1 MSTVYLTCRGV
12 LVLVF
17 AASAI
22 GKLGNFGGFV
32 AAVRGLRL
40 VPDAWP
46 RPVARLVV
54 AAEAAAAGLLLLPP
68 RVAVAGFMLVIL
80 LCALFGVVIESSVRR
95 DIRVACPCFGASAD
109 LLNRRHLVRN
119 GLLVAV
125 AVVGLAGIDTP
136 PPGFVG
142 LVEVDTT
149 LPGFVAVLVGAVTA
163 VFIAAV
169 MIRFDDV
176 AEILA
181 PRAAR

>member
-1 MSTVYLTCRGV
+1 MSTVDLTCRGV

-32 AAVRGLRL
+32 AAIRGLRL

-54 AAEAAAAGLLLLPP
+54 AAEAAAAGLLLLPA
-68 RVAVAGFMLVIL
+68 RVAVAGFTLVIL
-80 LCALFGVVIESSVRR
+80 LCVLFCAVIESSVRR

-119 GLLVAV
+119 GLLAAV
-125 AVVGLAGIDTP
+125 AVVGLAGVGTAP
-136 PPGFVG
+136 QGFV
-142 LVEVDTT
+142 D
-149 LPGFVAVLVGAVTA
+149 VLVGAVTA
-163 VFIAAV
+163 VFVAAV
-169 MIRFDDV
+169 VIRFDDV
-176 AEILA
+176 AETLV

>member
-1 MSTVYLTCRGV
+1 MSTVDLAGRAV

-32 AAVRGLRL
+32 AAIRGLRL

-54 AAEAAAAGLLLLPP
+54 AAEAAAAGLLLLPH
-68 RVAVAGFMLVIL
+68 RGAVAGFTLVIL
-80 LCALFGVVIESSVRR
+80 LCVLFAVVIESSVRR

-125 AVVGLAGIDTP
+125 AVVGLAGVDTA
-136 PPGFVG
+136 PPGFV
-142 LVEVDTT
+142 D
-149 LPGFVAVLVGAVTA
+149 ALVGAVTA
-163 VFIAAV
+163 VFVAAV
-169 MIRFDDV
+169 VIRFDDV
-176 AEILA
+176 AEILV
-181 PRAAR
+181 PRVAR

>member
-1 MSTVYLTCRGV
+1 V

-22 GKLGNFGGFV
+22 GKLRNFGGFV

-46 RPVARLVV
+46 RPVARSVV

-68 RVAVAGFMLVIL
+68 RAAVAGFTLVIL
-80 LCALFGVVIESSVRR
+80 LCLLFAVVIESSVRR
-95 DIRVACPCFGASAD
+95 DIRVSCPCFGASAD

-125 AVVGLAGIDTP
+125 AAVGLAGVDTA
-136 PPGFVG
+136 PPGFV
-142 LVEVDTT
+142 D
-149 LPGFVAVLVGAVTA
+149 ALVGAVTA
-163 VFIAAV
+163 VFVAAV
-169 MIRFDDV
+169 VIRFDDV
-176 AEILA
+176 AEILV
-181 PRAAR
+181 PKAAR

>member
-1 MSTVYLTCRGV
+1 LACRGV

-32 AAVRGLRL
+32 AAIRGLRL

-46 RPVARLVV
+46 RPVARSVV
-54 AAEAAAAGLLLLPP
+54 AAEATAAGLLLLPT
-68 RVAVAGFMLVIL
+68 RVAVAGFTLVIL
-80 LCALFGVVIESSVRR
+80 LCVLFGVVIESSVRR
-95 DIRVACPCFGASAD
+95 EIRVACPCFGASAD

-125 AVVGLAGIDTP
+125 AVVGLAVVQTAPPAWFVGLAEFDTA
-136 PPGFVG
+136 PGFV
-142 LVEVDTT
+142 D
-149 LPGFVAVLVGAVTA
+149 VLVGAVAA
-163 VFIAAV
+163 VFVAAV
-169 MIRFDDV
+169 VIRFDDV
-176 AEILA
+176 AEILV